1 MKRKIREK
9 DLLIHYKG
17 IPYVLL
23 GAEMLKWEL
32 KSLGYKTRG
41 RENVVEHNGYE
52 TTYTDHGSY
61 VTAETREK
69 IRRYKRIYF
78 HRPNCYN
85 HPCNGVTRNM
95 LFWFT
100 ELLIKLNIKIREL
113 LWLLFVPALICYG
126 LHLLSLDYVG
136 DIARYYAYTVLIS
149 WGITIVLPMLA
160 KLWRKIFYLD
170 EKTDSFLRRNGLKA
184 WSEYDNYE

>member
-1 MKRKIREK
+1 MPRRVREK
-9 DLLIHYKG
+9 DLMIAYRG

-32 KSLGYKTRG
+32 KSLGYKTKG

-61 VTAETREK
+61 YTAQTREK
-69 IRRYKRIYF
+69 INRYKRIYF

-85 HPCNGVTRNM
+85 HPCSEGRNI
-95 LFWFT
+95 LFWIT
-100 ELLIKLNIKIREL
+100 ELIIKLNIKIRSI
-113 LWLLFVPALICYG
+113 LWMLFIPALICYG
-126 LHLLSLDYVG
+126 LHLLTLDYVG
-136 DIARYYAYTVLIS
+136 EIAKYYAYTVLIS
-149 WGITIVLPMLA
+149 WGITIIFPLFA
-160 KLWRKIFYLD
+160 RLWRKVFYLD

-184 WSEYDNYE
+184 WSQYDEYE